1 MAKNTRNTRNPRRI
15 FEQISPDWAHDLHI
29 HSNWSQDN
37 LNGPTLSDY
46 IPLAEKYKIHIGFA
60 EHFELAYYEIAN
72 SKWGQWKLNLGT
84 VDRYLEELD
93 QMKSQFPHITVGLE
107 LDFYPHRIPQL
118 QNFMDRYRNE
128 FDFFIGSLHEL
139 EDFRAITIPQDLDW
153 LIQNYGGFDLVLK
166 KYWDYLQIMISAEIF
181 DGIAHPDVIY
191 RFFSEKDRK
200 SHPEYERDQSILKI
214 GELCFQTKTL
224 MEVNLSGL
232 RSPWK
237 RSFPSESLV
246 NHLRANDIEFFVGSD
261 SHTTTA
267 FEQSVLDIRKMNQL
281 IQKRV

>member
-1 MAKNTRNTRNPRRI
+1 LPTSSRNGRNPRRV
-15 FEQISPDWAHDLHI
+15 FEQISPNWIHDLHI

-37 LNGPTLSDY
+37 LNGPSLSDY
-46 IPLAEKYKIHIGFA
+46 VPLAEKYKIHIGFA
-60 EHFELAYYEIAN
+60 EHFELAYYEIPN
-72 SKWGQWKLNLGT
+72 SKWGKWKLNLAT
-84 VDRYLEELD
+84 VDQYLEELD
-93 QMKSQFPHITVGLE
+93 QIYSLFPHITVGLE
-107 LDFYPHRIPQL
+107 LDFYPQRIQQL

-139 EDFRAITIPQDLDW
+139 EDFRAITVPQDLNW
-153 LIQNYGGFDLVLK
+153 LIQSYGGFDNVLK
-166 KYWDYLQIMISAEIF
+166 KYWNYLQSMISAEIF

-191 RFFSEKDRK
+191 RFFSETDRK
-200 SHPEYERDQSILKI
+200 IHPEYDFDQSILKI
-214 GELCFQTKTL
+214 GELCVYTNTL

-237 RSFPSESLV
+237 RTFPSESYV
-246 NHLRANDIEFFVGSD
+246 NHLRANDVDFFVGSD